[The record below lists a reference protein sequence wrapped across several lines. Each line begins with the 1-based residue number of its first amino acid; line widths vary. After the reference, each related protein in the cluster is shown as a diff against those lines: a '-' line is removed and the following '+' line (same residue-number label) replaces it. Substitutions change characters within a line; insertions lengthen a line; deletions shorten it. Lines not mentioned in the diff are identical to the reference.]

1 MAWKCRLDASV
12 YNNKQCRCECKEL
25 IERQVC
31 DKGLIWNPGN
41 CECECDKASDVGDYS
56 DYKNCI
62 CGKKIADKLVEEYS
76 ENEAIHNDYNNI
88 CSYHKVDVVL
98 FVIVFLII
106 IGISC
111 GFFFFFHC
119 YFKRVA
125 RILLISILALKQEFA
140 IK

>member
-62 CGKKIADKLVEEYS
+62 CGKKIADKLVEE
-76 ENEAIHNDYNNI
+76 
-88 CSYHKVDVVL
+88 
-98 FVIVFLII
+98 FVKMKRFITII
-106 IGISC
+106 II
-111 GFFFFFHC
+111 
-119 YFKRVA
+119 YAV
-125 RILLISILALKQEFA
+125 I

>member
-1 MAWKCRLDASV
+1 M
-12 YNNKQCRCECKEL
+12 

-31 DKGLIWNPGN
+31 DKELIWNPGN

-56 DYKNCI
+56 DYKTCI
-62 CGKKIADKLVEEYS
+62 CGKKIADKLVEECS
-76 ENEAIHNDYNNI
+76 ENETIHNDYNNI
-88 CSYHKVDVVL
+88 CSYYEVDIVL
-98 FVIVFLII
+98 FAIVFLII

-111 GFFFFFHC
+111 GLLFFYYW

-125 RILLISILALKQEFA
+125 RIILISIVAQKQEFA